1 MALHLKPRSAPARML
16 TTEGKRQAI
25 IAAIKAGATAYMMK
39 AFFEKDL
46 QARMLDDLG
55 LGFQ

>member
-1 MALHLKPRSAPARML
+1 ML
-16 TTEGKRQAI
+16 ATKGKRQAI

-46 QARMLDDLG
+46 QARMLDGLDLG
-55 LGFQ
+55 FE